1 MSKIVIIGAGA
12 MGSAFALPCLDNN
25 HDINIVGTHLENE
38 FIDNLKKNNNL
49 HLGLNVQIPKEIKL
63 FKFDKFDELLKS
75 NVDLIVLG
83 ISSKGIEWVSDQLS
97 RIYKD
102 SRTPKLLMLTKGLSI
117 HNNHYELL
125 VDKLERLLTERKITN
140 VNISAVGGPCLAA
153 GLANRV
159 HSSVV
164 IANKDIHVAKQIA
177 DMLNTNYYHTSHS
190 DDLNGVEVSAA
201 IKNIFSMAVGAAK
214 GLCSQN
220 ISNEVREKNYL
231 NTASALVKQ
240 SIYEMEI
247 FVQHLKGKKET
258 VKGLAGL
265 GDLYVSSGGGRNAKM
280 GSYIG
285 EGLTFSEAKK
295 TKMEKVTVEGAD
307 LALEIGSKVNED
319 FSRRDLPLMLGMINA
334 IINDKKLETR
344 TFDLSTG
351 DFVMFPS
358 SLFHRTTPFSSSKKR
373 VCFAFDLA
381 PDELIS

>member
-12 MGSAFALPCLDNN
+12 MGSAFALPCLDNK
-25 HDINIVGTHLENE
+25 HDINIVGTHLEND
-38 FIDNLKKNNNL
+38 FIDNLQKKHNF
-49 HLGLNVQIPKEIKL
+49 HPGLNTKIPQQIKI
-63 FKFDKFDELLKS
+63 FKYDKFEELLKS

-97 RIYKD
+97 KLYKD
-102 SRTPKLLMLTKGLSI
+102 HTIPKLLMLTKGLSI
-117 HNNHYELL
+117 YNNQYELL
-125 VDKLERLLTERKITN
+125 VDKLERLLADRGIKK
-140 VNISAVGGPCLAA
+140 VDISAVGGPCLAA

-164 IANKDIHVAKQIA
+164 IANKDIQTAKIIA

-220 ISNEVREKNYL
+220 VTNEVREKNYL
-231 NTASALVKQ
+231 NTASALIKQ
-240 SIYEMEI
+240 SIHEMEI
-247 FVQHLKGKKET
+247 FVEHLRGKKET

-307 LALEIGSKVNED
+307 LAKEIAKKVNED
-319 FSRRDLPLMLGMINA
+319 FNEKKLPLMLGMINA
-334 IINDKKLETR
+334 IVEDKKLN
-344 TFDLSTG
+344 FNWDL
-351 DFVMFPS
+351 F
-358 SLFHRTTPFSSSKKR
+358 R
-373 VCFAFDLA
+373 
-381 PDELIS
+381 